1 MGLYIL
7 VRVMLLMEVLVK
19 RILKKLD
26 NVLLKELEVLCCKRR
41 IDVQGLYNI
50 LLRLQFVVVVR
61 WNERERNRVK
71 MVNLGF
77 EIFWEY
83 VLNGKKNKKM
93 SKVDILRV
101 VVEYI
106 K

>member
-1 MGLYIL
+1 M
-7 VRVMLLMEVLVK
+7 
-19 RILKKLD
+19 
-26 NVLLKELEVLCCKRR
+26 
-41 IDVQGLYNI
+41 
-50 LLRLQFVVVVR
+50 VR